1 MSANSR
7 GKVCAR
13 AVAFAVCLL
22 SVAHLL
28 RAQTAVSTVATVSTA
43 GGVPQARLNPDP
55 VRVHVIEGDDV
66 RFLRLSGIE
75 GLSQNRVTQIVQ
87 DDQGFMW
94 LATQHGVDRY
104 DGYQFRMFKN
114 DPRQPNSL
122 CGVFMF
128 SLFKDRSGALWMGCE
143 DGLDRFDPPTETF
156 VHYQI
161 ASDTVPHLSDVV
173 RHIYED
179 ASGMLWLSTGHGLC
193 RLDPHSRKATWFRH
207 NAGDRLSLS
216 SDDIKSSGED
226 REGVFWV
233 AGGEGLDALDRD
245 TGHVSF
251 HVPLRE
257 PHELS
262 FYEDSHGVFWILSAS
277 GNGLAVMDRQ
287 RGMVTRYLFA
297 EGLPGLPL
305 TGVIQILEDRGGN
318 LWVGTLS
325 DGLLR
330 FDRENARFIRYRYD
344 PSNPD
349 SLPENRIT
357 TLLEDREGNIWVGL
371 GATQPTFFTPRPPPF
386 KSLPFHSGNR
396 ANLGE
401 KLVDVIFEDHE
412 RALWIGTTGAL
423 NRCDSTG
430 RQCTHYAVPG
440 RGVASDVLSVTE
452 DGSGTLWVG
461 TSGQGLCRFDRTTGS
476 CKMFRHASGDPSS
489 VSNDTISDLLID
501 RKGILWIGTADGL
514 NRFDPA
520 TQAFTVYRDET
531 STNSGTQMES
541 MVEDHDGNL
550 WLGSL
555 GSGLLKFDRK
565 TQRLRAGVATVSNP
579 VVTAVYID
587 RANRLWAGTFNGLD
601 RIERSTGRTTRYAEE
616 NGLASTKIS
625 CILEDANGDLW
636 LSTNKGISK
645 FDPKAG
651 TSQNFSVADG
661 LSGDLTGY
669 NACWRSTTGE
679 MYFGGFAGATRFRPQ
694 DVSNDSYVPPV
705 ALTAFDLFGAP
716 VSIGPG
722 TPLKRVIGFT
732 NELILTHEQN
742 SFSFQ
747 FSALSFRN
755 PSTNRYRYKLEGL
768 DQSWHDVG
776 SGQRVASYT
785 TLPAGAYRFRVQAAT
800 ARGPWS
806 EPGRTVNVTIRSAWW
821 NTWWFRGLIA
831 MLLIAAAAV
840 LYLLRVRQMSRQFAI
855 RLEERV
861 SERTR
866 IARELHDSLLQGFL
880 GLMFRLQAV
889 REFLPGR
896 PGAAAQSLD
905 AALQV
910 ADQALG
916 EGREAVQNLRS
927 SSFDDRDFATSL
939 GALGTELGAG
949 IDPLSKPQYHVV
961 VEGRPRELTAVVRD
975 DIYRIAREAVR
986 NAYHHANARHVETEV
1001 TFGETDLSVR
1011 VRDDGIGV
1019 DPAILAGGQRA
1030 GHWGLPGMRERSE
1043 SIGGRFTLWS
1053 ERNAGTEV
1061 ELRISAAIAYAQSPI
1076 STFSWLR
1083 RRLRSSAN
1091 AGQMQG
1097 VD

>member
-1 MSANSR
+1 MSR
-7 GKVCAR
+7 LGPTFCR
-13 AVAFAVCLL
+13 L
-22 SVAHLL
+22 SLIALPFFGL
-28 RAQTAVSTVATVSTA
+28 PAAQGSSSPDT
-43 GGVPQARLNPDP
+43 GGVPQAMISPDT
-55 VRVHVIEGDDV
+55 VRVNVVEGDDV

-87 DDQGFMW
+87 DDHGFMW

-128 SLFKDRSGALWMGCE
+128 SLFKDRSGTLWMGCE
-143 DGLDRFDPPTETF
+143 HGLDRFDPSTETF

-161 ASDTVPHLSDVV
+161 ASDTVPHLSDAI

-193 RLDPHSRKATWFRH
+193 RLDPHSRKTTWFRH

-226 REGVFWV
+226 RQGVLWV
-233 AGGEGLDALDRD
+233 AGGVGLDAFDRD
-245 TGHVSF
+245 TGHVIF

-262 FYEDSHGVFWILSAS
+262 FYEDRHGVFWILSAS
-277 GNGLAVMDRQ
+277 GNGLAVLDRQ
-287 RGMVTRYLFA
+287 RGILTRYLFA
-297 EGLPGLPL
+297 EDLPGLPL
-305 TGVIQILEDRGGN
+305 TGVIQMLEDRGGN

-330 FDRENARFIRYRYD
+330 FDRENARFIRYRND

-357 TLLEDREGNIWVGL
+357 TMLEDREGNIWVGL
-371 GATQPTFFTPRPPPF
+371 GATQPTFFTPGPSPF
-386 KSLPFHSGNR
+386 KRLPFDSGNR

-423 NRCDSTG
+423 NRCDATG
-430 RQCTHYAVPG
+430 RQCTHYAIPG

-461 TSGQGLCRFDRTTGS
+461 TSGQGLCRFDKTSGR

-501 RKGILWIGTADGL
+501 RKGILWIGTGDGL
-514 NRFDPA
+514 NRYYPV
-520 TQAFTVYRDET
+520 TQTFTVYRDET

-541 MVEDHDGNL
+541 MVEDQDGNL
-550 WLGSL
+550 WFGSL

-579 VVTAVYID
+579 VVTAVYVD

-601 RIERSTGRTTRYAEE
+601 RIDLSTGRTTRYAEE

-669 NACWRSTTGE
+669 NACWKSTTGE
-679 MYFGGFAGATRFRPQ
+679 MFFGGFAGATRFRPQ

-705 ALTAFDLFGAP
+705 VLTAFDLLGAP
-716 VSIGPG
+716 ISIGPG
-722 TPLKRVIGFT
+722 SPLKRVIGFT

-806 EPGRTVNVTIRSAWW
+806 EPGRAVNVTIQPAWW
-821 NTWWFRGLIA
+821 NTWWFRGFIA

-840 LYLLRVRQMSRQFAI
+840 LYLLRVRQISRQFAI

-866 IARELHDSLLQGFL
+866 IARELHDSLLQGFQ

-910 ADQALG
+910 ADQAIG

-939 GALGTELGAG
+939 GALGTELGTELGTG
-949 IDPLSKPQYHVV
+949 IDPLSKPRYHVV

-986 NAYHHANARHVETEV
+986 NAYHHANARHIETEV
-1001 TFGETDLSVR
+1001 TFRETDLSVR

-1019 DPAILAGGQRA
+1019 DPTILAGGQRA

-1043 SIGGRFTLWS
+1043 SIGGRLNVWS

-1076 STFSWLR
+1076 STFSR
-1083 RRLRSSAN
+1083 IRRLFYSAGRSRAK

-1097 VD
+1097 AD